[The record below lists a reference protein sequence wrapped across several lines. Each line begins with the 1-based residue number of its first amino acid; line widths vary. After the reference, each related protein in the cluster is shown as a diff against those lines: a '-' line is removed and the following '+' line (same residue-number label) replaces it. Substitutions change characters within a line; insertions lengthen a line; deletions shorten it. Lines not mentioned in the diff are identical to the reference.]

1 MTPNAAPTPII
12 GIPASFR
19 RFNGMRVHGV
29 GSSNV
34 DAVAN
39 VSGGIPVLIPAIGD
53 RVDAR
58 GVLSGIDGL
67 MLTGGATNIE
77 PHHYG
82 GPPPRAGDDHD
93 PARDATSLPL
103 IRAAIDM
110 GMPVFAICRGFQE
123 FNVAL
128 GGTLHQFLHEVA
140 GRFDHRRD
148 RTKPIAAQMAPI
160 HGIAVSGGAALE
172 DILGAREAKVNSLHG
187 QGVDGIA
194 PGMTV
199 EALAPDTTVEALS
212 VNAAHA
218 FALGVQWHPEFS
230 AEDDPVS
237 RALFEAFGEAARERA
252 LGRCSNG
259 NGQ

>member
-1 MTPNAAPTPII
+1 M
-12 GIPASFR
+12 
-19 RFNGMRVHGV
+19 
-29 GSSNV
+29 
-34 DAVAN
+34 
-39 VSGGIPVLIPAIGD
+39 
-53 RVDAR
+53 
-58 GVLSGIDGL
+58 
-67 MLTGGATNIE
+67 
-77 PHHYG
+77 
-82 GPPPRAGDDHD
+82 
-93 PARDATSLPL
+93 
-103 IRAAIDM
+103 
-110 GMPVFAICRGFQE
+110 
-123 FNVAL
+123 
-128 GGTLHQFLHEVA
+128 
-140 GRFDHRRD
+140 
-148 RTKPIAAQMAPI
+148 
-160 HGIAVSGGAALE
+160 
-172 DILGAREAKVNSLHG
+172 NSLHG